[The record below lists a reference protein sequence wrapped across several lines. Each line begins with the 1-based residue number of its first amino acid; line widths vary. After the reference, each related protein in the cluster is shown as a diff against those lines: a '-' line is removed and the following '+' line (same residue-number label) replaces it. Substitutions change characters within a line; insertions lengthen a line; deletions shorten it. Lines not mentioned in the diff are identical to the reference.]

1 MSRDAFLHWVAG
13 VHKKSYYDILRV
25 AADAS
30 PQAIKSAFHV
40 FALNYHPDRYADEDP
55 EVAAA
60 AGEVFKRGV
69 EAYRVLSRPGLR
81 ERYDEALAKGRN
93 RLDEKRVDTAPPP
106 PVGKTLEQVAK
117 TPKGKQWALKADRL
131 LSIGKL
137 EDARL
142 VLVNAVQLEPDN
154 AELQDRLNLIYEAM
168 ALEPL

>member
-1 MSRDAFLHWVAG
+1 MSREAFLHWVAG
-13 VHKKSYYDILRV
+13 AQKKSYYDILRV

-30 PQAIKSAFHV
+30 PAALKASFHA
-40 FALNYHPDRYADEDP
+40 FALNYHPDRYSEDDE

-60 AGEVFKRGV
+60 AAEVFKRGV
-69 EAYRVLSRPGLR
+69 EAYRVLSRPDLR
-81 ERYDEALAKGRN
+81 TRYDEALARGKT

-106 PVGKTLEQVAK
+106 PVGRTLEEVAW
-117 TPKGKQWALKADRL
+117 TSKGKQWALKADRL

-154 AELQDRLNLIYEAM
+154 AELQDRMNLIYEAM